1 MTMDRKTNA
10 LVPWIICVLMG
21 AASIAAWRLTPHTL
35 LADTLPAIKL
45 DAVFPKQF
53 GEWTALPEV
62 QVMIPNPQQQETIRA
77 IYTDTLTR
85 AYVNPQG
92 QTIFLSVA
100 YGRNQS
106 DTSAVH
112 YPEVCYPAQG
122 FAVMSSDVLDLPI
135 GGRNIR
141 VKRLLTAQGAR
152 TEPLTYWTTVGER
165 TVLSGKTYKLAQF
178 GYGFDGV
185 IPDGMIV
192 RASSIGKDVAK
203 EYAVQQRFLD
213 ELVKA
218 VPPTFRTRVGGRE

>member
-1 MTMDRKTNA
+1 MSRKSDTI
-10 LVPWIICVLMG
+10 VPWIVCVVMG

-35 LADTLPAIKL
+35 LADQLAPIRL

-53 GEWTALPEV
+53 GEWKALPDV
-62 QVMIPNPQQQETIRA
+62 QVMIPNPQQQETIRE

-85 AYVNPQG
+85 GYVNPQG
-92 QTIFLSVA
+92 RVVYLSVA
-100 YGRNQS
+100 YGKNQS

-122 FAVMSSDVLDLPI
+122 FSLMNSEVLELPI

-178 GYGFDGV
+178 GYGFQGV

-192 RASSIGKDVAK
+192 RASSIGTDVQK
-203 EYAVQQRFLD
+203 EYAVQQQFLD
-213 ELVKA
+213 ELVRA
-218 VPPTFRTRVGGRE
+218 VPADFRTRVGGKDQ

>member
-1 MTMDRKTNA
+1 MSRKTNTI
-10 LVPWIICVLMG
+10 VPWIICVVMG
-21 AASIAAWRLTPHTL
+21 AASIAAWRLTPHAL
-35 LADTLPAIKL
+35 LAEQLPAIKL
-45 DAVFPKQF
+45 DTVFPKQF
-53 GEWTALPEV
+53 GEWHALPDV

-85 AYVNPQG
+85 GYVNPQG
-92 QTIFLSVA
+92 QVVYLSVA

-122 FAVMSSDVLDLPI
+122 FALVNAEVLELPI

-141 VKRLLTAQGAR
+141 VKRLLTAQGPR

-178 GYGFDGV
+178 GYGFEGV

-192 RASSIGKDVAK
+192 RASSIGTDVQK

-213 ELVKA
+213 ELVRA
-218 VPPTFRTRVGGRE
+218 VPAEFRTRVGGKD